1 MDMVVSWQ
9 VAGRQ
14 AYHADMSISVSDI
27 VVQDAAGGA
36 QSLGALGGQV
46 LLIVNVASKCGNTPQ
61 YAGLEL
67 LQKTY
72 AARGFRVLGFPCN
85 DYGAQEPGTLE
96 EIQSFCT
103 LNYGVTFPIFGKV
116 HAKGDDKSPI
126 YERLTQTEP
135 VGDVR
140 WNFEKFLV
148 GRDGTV
154 LARFGAKVLPDDAG
168 LVAAIEH
175 AL

>member
-1 MDMVVSWQ
+1 MT
-9 VAGRQ
+9 
-14 AYHADMSISVSDI
+14 ISVSDI
-27 VVQDAAGGA
+27 VVEDAAGA
-36 QSLGALGGQV
+36 NQSLGALGGQV

-61 YAGLEL
+61 YAGLEQL
-67 LQKTY
+67 HKTY
-72 AARGFRVLGFPCN
+72 AARGLRVLGFPCN

-103 LNYGVTFPIFGKV
+103 LNYGVTFPLFGKV

-135 VGDVR
+135 AGDVR

-154 LARFGAKVLPDDAG
+154 LARFGAKVQPDDPA
-168 LVAAIEH
+168 LVEAIEH